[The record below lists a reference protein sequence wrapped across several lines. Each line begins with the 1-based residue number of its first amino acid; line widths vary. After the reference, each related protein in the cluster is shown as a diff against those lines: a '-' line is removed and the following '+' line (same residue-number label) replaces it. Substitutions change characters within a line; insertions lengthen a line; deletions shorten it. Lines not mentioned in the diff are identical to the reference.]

1 MNIVIAGGGFGGVKS
16 ALELAKDSRN
26 KVTLISDK
34 SYFQY
39 YPALYSTATGRS
51 HLQSWVPLDEIF
63 AGYNNIVTVLD
74 SIVGVD
80 PEVNVVQLASDRK
93 IDYDI
98 CILALGTVTTF
109 FGIEGLDR
117 YAYGIKSVDEIKKLK
132 QHLYEEMGKNHEFDK
147 HYIVVGAGPTGVELS
162 AALGSYL
169 ERLRIHYGL
178 KKHKLHINLIEA
190 APRVLPRMSPS
201 LSRKVQKRLEKLG
214 VKVQTNKRIELENGD
229 DIVVNG
235 EPIKS
240 HTVIWTSG
248 VANHPFYK
256 ANQQYFQFAPNG
268 RVIVDSFMM
277 VTKGLYVIGDNAATP
292 FTGLAQTAQH
302 DAIFIA
308 KNIKRLQDQR
318 SPKPYKA
325 VIPASAVPV
334 GENWA
339 VFEWRGLRMTGIA
352 ASLIRRAA
360 DFIGYS
366 EMLRFAQALSVW
378 RAQTIIEDD
387 DEIPNNK

>member
-1 MNIVIAGGGFGGVKS
+1 MKIVIAGGGFGGVKS

-26 KVTLISDK
+26 KITLISDK

-39 YPALYSTATGRS
+39 YPALYSTATGHS
-51 HLQSWVPLDEIF
+51 HLESWVPLDEIF

-74 SIVGVD
+74 SIVGID
-80 PEVNVVQLASDRK
+80 PAGNTIQLLSGGN
-93 IDYDI
+93 INYDI
-98 CILALGTVTTF
+98 CVLALGTVTTF

-117 YAYGIKSVDEIKKLK
+117 YAYGIKSVDEIKRLK
-132 QHLYEEMGKNHEFDK
+132 QHLYDEMGKNHEFDK
-147 HYIVVGAGPTGVELS
+147 HYVVIGAGPTGVELS

-169 ERLRIHYGL
+169 ERLRTHYGL

-201 LSRKVQKRLEKLG
+201 LSRKAQKRLEKLG
-214 VKVQTNKRIELENGD
+214 VKVQTSKKIELENND

-235 EPIKS
+235 QAIKS

-256 ANQQYFQFAPNG
+256 ANQQYFKFAPNG
-268 RVIVDSFMM
+268 RVIVDSYMM
-277 VTKGLYVIGDNAATP
+277 AGKDLYVIGDNAATP
-292 FTGLAQTAQH
+292 YTGLAQTAQH

-308 KNIKRLQDQR
+308 RNIKRLQDGH
-318 SPKPYKA
+318 SPRTYKA
-325 VIPASAVPV
+325 TIPAAVVPV

-339 VFEWRGLRMTGIA
+339 VFEWRGIRFTGLI
-352 ASLIRRAA
+352 ASLIRRTA

-366 EMLRFAQALSVW
+366 EMLKFGQALSVW
-378 RAQTIIEDD
+378 RAQTVIEDD
-387 DEIPNNK
+387 DMVPNNE